1 MVPQRIRLK
10 GFLSYKD
17 EQEICFDGA
26 SLWLLA
32 GCNGSGK
39 STVFDAVT
47 YALFGYHRGGS
58 QEAHELINKDSERA
72 VVEFDF
78 ALDGRRYQACR
89 TLQRTR
95 QGRGRG
101 TQQIFRWSD
110 RGTKEPIPDTNQKT
124 GYDAWMQQHLGLNY
138 ETFTSSVLLLQG
150 KAEKLLDSTARG
162 RFEVLAG
169 IVDLQRY
176 QQLHQRADEERKRLD
191 SECKGLELRKGVLAN
206 VSEDMVAE
214 AQNRCASLQQAR
226 QNAQREFE
234 GLQELEFQARQWQDL
249 QNRLTAAR
257 LRVSDARQV
266 LGEEAAIERDVQ
278 RLQELEDVLP
288 RVQVIVEQRGQI
300 QIREKEA
307 AYLAKEKETLEA
319 QRAEREDALRFTRE
333 KQSNLTARIAG
344 AEDRRSALA
353 VRLRHASTLLERLKE
368 HDRQEKELARI
379 RDELARLP
387 ADPGALRHAAQEA
400 HDHVAV
406 VAQVVP
412 LLGRLRTQREELRQA
427 HQREIAATKE
437 QKNLQQRGEEIKA
450 QVQLL
455 TVSVEEATKASQ
467 AGDESATRT
476 QTLLEQA
483 RQQLKELTQ
492 LQGAAS
498 CRHCGQP
505 LTSTHFQ
512 AEKKRRDQLVGEA
525 EAAAAE
531 ASKARRAAHQ
541 KQQDLRGE
549 LKAVEE
555 LLQKARE
562 DYRERAHLSEQM
574 RKDVERLQRDCGQS
588 YGELPLPYRLKVSPG
603 EPASWLETRYP
614 EADELDAL
622 RQQAT
627 ALDASRRR
635 LGEAQEI
642 NNQWTA
648 LKGQEAAAGQSL
660 ARLQADLPA
669 QRDNVRQDH
678 VRLENE
684 DSALE
689 RELTALRKEAGDL
702 QAQLKMLEQQHQQA
716 FQALTDLQGRLS
728 TAQTSLLLG
737 RQMLERASRDLPPSW
752 QTLTE
757 RAGLKDLSCWREE
770 REKLSVAQTEQRGR
784 QLEQARHNLKDLEA
798 EVATLE
804 AEQQRYP
811 AEACQELSQIQAKSA
826 QAREEFGRRDED
838 LAEALQQLGLLESQR
853 RQRLQVEQLQSQTQ
867 RELGYMKRLAE
878 YLGRGRL
885 QLHLVRR
892 AERQVVAY
900 ANAVLDR
907 LSAGELCLRLRGE
920 AGTENSSEAALELEV
935 HNRLTGEKPI
945 SVAFLSGSQKF
956 RVAVSLALGLGQY
969 ASRQHRPIESVI
981 IDEGFGCLDRNGRQV
996 MIQELHNLRDQM
1008 RCILLV
1014 SHQEEFADAFAHS
1027 YRFEVQ
1033 NGTTVVKRYQP

>member
-1 MVPQRIRLK
+1 MIPQRIRLE
-10 GFLSYKD
+10 GFLSYKN

-78 ALDGRRYQACR
+78 LLDGLRYQAYR
-89 TLQRTR
+89 TLQRNK
-95 QGRGRG
+95 QGKGRG
-101 TQQIFRWSD
+101 TQQVFRWSE
-110 RGTKEPIPDTNQKT
+110 RGTKEPIPDTNLKS

-150 KAEKLLDSTARG
+150 KAEKLLDSTAKG

-191 SECKGLELRKGVLAN
+191 AEFKTLETRKGVLPN
-206 VSEDMVAE
+206 VSEETVAD
-214 AQNRCASLQQAR
+214 AQNRCAALTQAR
-226 QNAQREFE
+226 EIAQREFL
-234 GLQELEFQARQWQDL
+234 GLQELEFQARQWQEL
-249 QNRLTAAR
+249 QNRLVAAR
-257 LRVSDARQV
+257 QRVGDAQQL
-266 LGEEAAIERDVQ
+266 LGEGAALERAVQ
-278 RLQELEDVLP
+278 RLRALEEVLP
-288 RVQVIVEQRGQI
+288 RIQVIVEQRGQI
-300 QIREKEA
+300 QLREKEA
-307 AYLAKEKETLEA
+307 ATLAKEKDTLEA
-319 QRAEREDALRFTRE
+319 QGAEREEALRFARQ
-333 KQSNLTARIAG
+333 KQSNLTAKTAG
-344 AEDRRSALA
+344 AEDRQRALA
-353 VRLRHASTLLERLKE
+353 VRLRHAGTLLERLKE
-368 HDRQEKELARI
+368 HERQERELGRI
-379 RDELARLP
+379 REELARLP
-387 ADPGALRHAAQEA
+387 ADPGALLHAAQEA

-406 VAQVVP
+406 LAQVVP
-412 LLGRLRTQREELRQA
+412 VLARLRTQRDELRQVY
-427 HQREIAATKE
+427 QREIAATRE
-437 QKNLQQRGEEIKA
+437 QKTIQQRGEEIKA
-450 QVQLL
+450 QVQSL
-455 TVSVEEATKASQ
+455 TAAGEEAGKASQ
-467 AGDESATRT
+467 AANESATRT

-483 RQQLKELTQ
+483 RQQLEELTQ

-498 CRHCGQP
+498 CRYCGQP
-505 LTSTHFQ
+505 LTAAHLQ
-512 AEKKRRDQLVGEA
+512 AEKKGREKAVREA
-525 EAAAAE
+525 EATWRE
-531 ASKARRAAHQ
+531 ASQARGAAHQ
-541 KQQDLRGE
+541 KQQDIHGE
-549 LKAVEE
+549 RETAEE
-555 LLQKARE
+555 LLQRARE
-562 DYRERAHLSEQM
+562 DYRDRAHTAETM
-574 RKDVERLQRDCGQS
+574 RKDVDRLQRECSQS
-588 YGELPLPYRLKVSPG
+588 YAELPMPHRLKVAST
-603 EPASWLETRYP
+603 EPPSWLETRYP
-614 EADELDAL
+614 EDAELDAL

-635 LGEAQEI
+635 LSEAQEI
-642 NNQWTA
+642 NNHWTA
-648 LKGQEAAAGQSL
+648 LKGQEAASVQSL
-660 ARLQADLPA
+660 ARRQADLPA
-669 QRDNVRQDH
+669 QRDSVRQDH
-678 VRLENE
+678 VRLEN
-684 DSALE
+684 DDAALE
-689 RELTALRKEAGDL
+689 RELAILRKEAAEL
-702 QAQLKMLEQQHQQA
+702 QAELKTLEPQHHQILQT
-716 FQALTDLQGRLS
+716 LTDLQGRLS
-728 TAQTSLLLG
+728 TAQANLLHG
-737 RQMLERASRDLPPSW
+737 RQLLERTFKDLPASW
-752 QTLTE
+752 QPLTE

-770 REKLSVAQTEQRGR
+770 RETLLAAQTEERGR
-784 QLEQARHNLKDLEA
+784 QLEQARHNLKGLDN

-804 AEQQRYP
+804 AEQQRFP
-811 AEACQELSQIQAKSA
+811 AEACQEPSLIQARSA
-826 QAREEFGRRDED
+826 QAREEFGRRDEE

-853 RQRLQVEQLQSQTQ
+853 RQRLEVEQLQSQTQ
-867 RELGYMKRLAE
+867 RELGYMKRLTE

-892 AERQVVAY
+892 AERQVIAY

-907 LSAGELCLRLRGE
+907 LSGGELCLRLRGE

-935 HNRLTGEKPI
+935 HNRLTCEKPI

-1033 NGTTVVKRYQP
+1033 NGTTVARRHQP